1 MATYLF
7 SENRELK
14 NIQDGD
20 VVVNDCESR
29 LAFYY
34 KLRNY
39 AAVFDF
45 KIDFKFNSTYTGI
58 EMQTAYFTRIQADTE
73 PQTAPNTPAPMGSN

>member
-20 VVVNDCESR
+20 VVVNDCDSNGTFWDNSI
-29 LAFYY
+29 LAAIYNKMQCEFGMKHINGVSFY
-34 KLRNY
+34 
-39 AAVFDF
+39 
-45 KIDFKFNSTYTGI
+45 
-58 EMQTAYFTRIQADTE
+58 TAHFTRIQADTE
-73 PQTAPNTPAPMGSN
+73 PQSAPNTPVPMGSN

>member
-20 VVVNDCESR
+20 VVWDCGR
-29 LAFYY
+29 RAQ
-34 KLRNY
+34 
-39 AAVFDF
+39 F
-45 KIDFKFNSTYTGI
+45 KVDMLYIACLNNAKISFVSEHTMQGVEIYT
-58 EMQTAYFTRIQADTE
+58 AHFTRIQADTE
-73 PQTAPNTPAPMGSN
+73 PQSAPNTPVPMGSN

>member
-20 VVVNDCESR
+20 VVVNDCEDDR
-29 LAFYY
+29 MFEFYLTIKCAYY
-34 KLRNY
+34 KLK
-39 AAVFDF
+39 VDF
-45 KIDFKFNSTYTGI
+45 KTERNIIDCKFYT
-58 EMQTAYFTRIQADTE
+58 AHFTRIQTE
-73 PQTAPNTPAPMGSN
+73 PQTAPDIPVPCRSN

>member
-20 VVVNDCESR
+20 SIVWDCGSSHEFEAKCIKCSKFFKVVFIREYLHDWTEIYT
-29 LAFYY
+29 AH
-34 KLRNY
+34 
-39 AAVFDF
+39 F
-45 KIDFKFNSTYTGI
+45 K
-58 EMQTAYFTRIQADTE
+58 RIQADTE
-73 PQTAPNTPAPMGSN
+73 PQSAPNTPVPMGSN

>member
-20 VVVNDCESR
+20 VFIWDCGGRTE
-29 LAFYY
+29 
-34 KLRNY
+34 
-39 AAVFDF
+39 F
-45 KIDFKFNSTYTGI
+45 KVAMLYVACLNNACISFVSEYTMQGI
-58 EMQTAYFTRIQADTE
+58 EIYTAHFTRINTE
-73 PQTAPNTPAPMGSN
+73 PQPAPNTPVPMGSN

>member
-20 VVVNDCESR
+20 VVVNDCAWKGSFVSEVLKFGLSDFVVHFSYETTIYG
-29 LAFYY
+29 ADFY
-34 KLRNY
+34 
-39 AAVFDF
+39 
-45 KIDFKFNSTYTGI
+45 
-58 EMQTAYFTRIQADTE
+58 TAHFTRINTE
-73 PQTAPNTPAPMGSN
+73 PQPAPNTPAPMGSD